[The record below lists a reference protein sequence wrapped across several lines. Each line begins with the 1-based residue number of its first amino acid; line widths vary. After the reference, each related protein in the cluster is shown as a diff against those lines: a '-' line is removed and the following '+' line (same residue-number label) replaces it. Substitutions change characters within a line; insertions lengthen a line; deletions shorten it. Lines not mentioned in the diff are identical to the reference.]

1 MISIE
6 FDFDSNNIKE
16 SLDLRIEEQS
26 KSFLSEGGWSCPFV
40 FSFFSLKDIL
50 FLFTAVILERKIVLL
65 SKELCLVTGTL

>member
-6 FDFDSNNIKE
+6 FNLDSNNIKE

-50 FLFTAVILERKIVLL
+50 FTAVILERKIVLL